1 MQQVMISGHV
11 PAPRRSRWKIFT
23 EAPHRVMF
31 FAGIVQGIAALV
43 WWLVDLLGRYAG
55 WYAAIPWTVPAPW
68 VHAFLTIYAFLPFFM
83 FGFLM
88 TAVPNWLKVG
98 VPRSYYLPSMLLMLA
113 GCVLFYPSLVARR
126 EVVTGALLLVL
137 AGWGVGLA
145 GLLRMIVL
153 TPERDVRHAAILFS
167 AMAFGWVG
175 LACLITALYVASP
188 WLPALFR
195 DGGIWFFALPIF
207 VSVSNRMVPFF
218 SGRVLQD
225 PSIARPAWS
234 HPLLLACCAG
244 HGLLEVLGYPQW
256 TWLFDLPM
264 CVAVF
269 SLALRW
275 GLTRSLRVHLLAVLH
290 LSLVA
295 LTISLALFAIQSLVL
310 LVSGEL
316 VLGRAPLHAMTIGY
330 FSAMVIGMV
339 SRVSLGHSGRMLMA
353 DRLTWLCFLGMLGA
367 AVLRVAADL
376 PAMPTAV
383 GHGLSITSGLLW
395 LVCFVA
401 WAWRYLPM
409 YVSPRVDQRPG

>member
-1 MQQVMISGHV
+1 
-11 PAPRRSRWKIFT
+11 
-23 EAPHRVMF
+23 MF
-31 FAGIVQGIAALV
+31 FAGIVQGIAGLV

-55 WYAAIPWTVPAPW
+55 WYAPIAWTVPAPW
-68 VHAFLTIYAFLPFFM
+68 VHAFLTIYGFLPFFM

-98 VPRSYYLPSMLLMLA
+98 VPRAYYLPSMLLMVA
-113 GCVLFYPSLVARR
+113 GCAVFYPALFASR
-126 EVVTGALLLVL
+126 EGVTAALLLVL

-145 GLLRMIVL
+145 ALFRLIAL
-153 TPERDVRHAAILFS
+153 TPEQDVRHAAILFT
-167 AMAFGWVG
+167 AMACGWVG
-175 LACLITALYVASP
+175 LACLVAALYVGSP

-195 DGGIWFFALPIF
+195 DGGIWFFALPVF
-207 VSVSNRMVPFF
+207 VSISNRMVPFF

-225 PSIARPAWS
+225 PAIARPPWS
-234 HPLLLACCAG
+234 HPLLLTCCAG
-244 HGLLEVLGYPQW
+244 HGFLAVAGLAEW

-264 CVAVF
+264 CVAVGV
-269 SLALRW
+269 LALRW
-275 GLTRSLRVHLLAVLH
+275 GLLRSFQVHLLAVLH

-295 LTISLALFAIQSLVL
+295 LTTALALFAIQSLVL
-310 LVSGEL
+310 LATGEL

-353 DRLTWLCFLGMLGA
+353 DRLTWLCFLGMLAA

-376 PAMPTAV
+376 PGVPTAT
-383 GHGLSITSGLLW
+383 GHALSVSSGVVW
-395 LVCFVA
+395 LMCFVP

-409 YVSPRVDQRPG
+409 YVSPRVDRQPG